1 MKKYGKSLALLL
13 SVILCLSACGGSSSS
28 GTPAASTPAGSAPAA
43 DNSGRALNLSILAA
57 LTTLNPLNSNNLQ
70 DTMFFQ
76 QMNSGLFHVNE
87 ITKEVEPRVAEF
99 WTISE
104 DGKTYTFKIRS
115 NAKFHNGDPVKAS
128 DCVWSFNYAMGNPRI
143 NTYYTSVESVEAADD
158 STFIMH
164 LKQPNGA
171 IFATLSNYN
180 YILSEREAT
189 EQGEYVSAINCLK
202 EIALQQMIL
211 TKRQYGKENGYIAWH
226 GYQSFKPGE
235 VTPEQ
240 AHEIGLQLAK
250 EMWGDRFQIIVTTH
264 LDKDHLHNH
273 FCFNSV
279 SFLDGKKYNYSKSE
293 QRKLREVSDRICREH
308 GLSVIEKPHK
318 APSRQVWLDEKSGR
332 PTRYNV
338 YREDVKEAINFSR
351 RPYYM
356 EEYLRRKGYITDFT
370 GKHWKIRLPQYEH
383 FTRLDTLDERWTP
396 EHIQRTMGAYASFGN
411 RRATITYPSQM
422 PQSLRDWFKPFQ
434 KTSHIYR
441 LYLHYC
447 YLLGVLPKKT
457 TYRPTSPYLKEDLK
471 KLDELSEQVRYMSK
485 YGIETFDDL
494 YADRDRLQGE
504 MDKLIA
510 YRTKLQ
516 NKIRRASP
524 AEKEM
529 LREEKSKVTEQI
541 TTLRKQLKLNKGIEE
556 RSIKIQEKTDL
567 LYANEYRA
575 KEAEQNRK
583 SQRKERDAR

>member
-1 MKKYGKSLALLL
+1 MANIKFIAVSRSLSGILDYVTNREKTVERLISGVNCMAQTTQDEFEAVKKQFRKTDGRSYYHIVQAF
-13 SVILCLSACGGSSSS
+13 
-28 GTPAASTPAGSAPAA
+28 AP
-43 DNSGRALNLSILAA
+43 DD
-57 LTTLNPLNSNNLQ
+57 PLDF
-70 DTMFFQ
+70 DT
-76 QMNSGLFHVNE
+76 
-87 ITKEVEPRVAEF
+87 
-99 WTISE
+99 
-104 DGKTYTFKIRS
+104 
-115 NAKFHNGDPVKAS
+115 
-128 DCVWSFNYAMGNPRI
+128 
-143 NTYYTSVESVEAADD
+143 
-158 STFIMH
+158 
-164 LKQPNGA
+164 
-171 IFATLSNYN
+171 
-180 YILSEREAT
+180 
-189 EQGEYVSAINCLK
+189 
-202 EIALQQMIL
+202 
-211 TKRQYGKENGYIAWH
+211 
-226 GYQSFKPGE
+226 
-235 VTPEQ
+235 
-240 AHEIGLQLAK
+240 AHEIGLKFAEYFKGYQCVVVTHMNTAHIHNHIIMNSVNFETGQKFHQSAREMQQAK
-250 EMWGDRFQIIVTTH
+250 E
-264 LDKDHLHNH
+264 
-273 FCFNSV
+273 
-279 SFLDGKKYNYSKSE
+279 YSN
-293 QRKLREVSDRICREH
+293 QLCREY
-308 GLSVIEKPHK
+308 GLSVIENPHK

-411 RRATITYPSQM
+411 RRAAITYPPQM
-422 PQSLRDWFKPFQ
+422 PKSLRDWFKPFQ

-471 KLDELSEQVRYMSK
+471 KLEELSEQVRYMSK

-494 YADRDRLQGE
+494 YADRERLQGE

-524 AEKEM
+524 AEKEI
-529 LREEKSKVTEQI
+529 LREEKAKVTEQI
-541 TTLRKQLKLNKGIEE
+541 TTLRKQLKLNMGIEE